1 MMVRIA
7 APTIALVLLLCA
19 GCAKQPGLTYAEAV
33 QIYTNEAQELS
44 RLQTERSR
52 VQQSYEAGLKE
63 GSKLDKELNLSKQD
77 LDSLK
82 SGSIDELI
90 NKATLELEYT
100 QWYNERV
107 KRGEQLKDAAAETE
121 AINAK
126 RAELGLPIEPGVA
139 REAKAHE
146 DAAKLVKE
154 RDEAL
159 AKLDKLIADQQVRV
173 DRAKAVRDEIE
184 ARGR

>member
-1 MMVRIA
+1 MVRIA
-7 APTIALVLLLCA
+7 IPSVALALLLCA
-19 GCAKQPGLTYAEAV
+19 GCGRQGPTYAEAV
-33 QIYTNEAQELS
+33 QIYAAEMQELS
-44 RLQTERSR
+44 RLQAERAR
-52 VQQSYEAGLKE
+52 VQQSYDAKLSEK
-63 GSKLDKELNLSKQD
+63 SKLDKDLNLSKQEIE
-77 LDSLK
+77 SLT

-126 RAELGLPIEPGVA
+126 RAELGLPLEPGVA
-139 REAKAHE
+139 REAQAQE
-146 DAAKLVKE
+146 EAAKLVKE
-154 RDEAL
+154 RDEAF
-159 AKLDKLIADQQVRV
+159 AKLDKQIADQQARV

>member
-1 MMVRIA
+1 MVRIA
-7 APTIALVLLLCA
+7 VASVALA
-19 GCAKQPGLTYAEAV
+19 GLHCDGCGRQGPTYAEAV
-33 QIYTNEAQELS
+33 QIYTAETQELS
-44 RLQTERSR
+44 RLQAERAR
-52 VQQSYEAGLKE
+52 IQQSYDARLTENAKP
-63 GSKLDKELNLSKQD
+63 DKELNLSKQE

-82 SGSIDELI
+82 TGSIDELVSR
-90 NKATLELEYT
+90 ATLELEYT

-107 KRGEQLKDAAAETE
+107 KRGEQLKDAQAETD

-126 RAELGLPIEPGVA
+126 RKELGLPIEPGVA
-139 REAKAHE
+139 REAKAQE
-146 DAAKLVKE
+146 DAAKLVRE

-159 AKLDKLIADQQVRV
+159 AKLDKQIADQQLRV

>member
-1 MMVRIA
+1 MVRIA
-7 APTIALVLLLCA
+7 APLITLVLLLCA
-19 GCAKQPGLTYAEAV
+19 GCAKQPGLTYAESV
-33 QIYTNEAQELS
+33 QIYTNETQELS
-44 RLQTERSR
+44 RLQTERSK
-52 VQQSYEAGLKE
+52 VQQSYEARLQE
-63 GSKLDKELNLSKQD
+63 GAKLDKDLNLSKQD
-77 LDSLK
+77 IELLS
-82 SGSIDELI
+82 SAPPDELL
-90 NKATLELEYT
+90 KRATLELEYS
-100 QWYNERV
+100 QWYKERG

-139 REAKAHE
+139 REAKANE

-159 AKLDKLIADQQVRV
+159 AKFDKLIADQQSRV

-184 ARGR
+184 ARSR